1 MRMTKLRQVPALT
14 AAVLSV
20 AMLMAALTCEATA
33 GSSTTS
39 EDAADPPHPLAARY
53 PGNLVVVCE
62 AGCSRHRGPQIVFME
77 RAPKRKMAVQGMM
90 QPTSARLDDAPAA
103 GKSAVIECLAGC
115 YDTPKF
121 YSSPIVSTKPA
132 ATWKPTMSDTAPGQ
146 RGPFSPIR

>member
-1 MRMTKLRQVPALT
+1 MRMTKLQLVP
-14 AAVLSV
+14 VLSAMV
-20 AMLMAALTCEATA
+20 LAAAMLMSALTCEATA
-33 GSSTTS
+33 GPSTTS

-77 RAPKRKMAVQGMM
+77 RAPKRKVAVQGMM

-103 GKSAVIECLAGC
+103 GKPAVIECLAGC

-121 YSSPIVSTKPA
+121 YSSPIVSTKPVMA
-132 ATWKPTMSDTAPGQ
+132 WKPMQSAASPGQ
-146 RGPFSPIR
+146 RQPFSPVR